1 MSQAIR
7 IPASEHGIN
16 PRDID
21 KKARTILDSL
31 VSAGYEAYLVGG
43 GVRDLLLDLHPK
55 DFDIATSATPE
66 EVKQVLPTTRI
77 IGRRFRL
84 AHVHFGR
91 EYFEVATFRAP
102 HNSSDKGKV
111 DGLGRILHDNVYGT
125 IEEDAVR
132 RDFTIN
138 ALFYDLQKG
147 EVLDFVGGMD
157 DLKKRQLRMI
167 GDPIVRYREDPVR
180 MLRAIRFSAKLG
192 LDIEET
198 SDVPIRLFASL
209 LGNIAPARLFDE
221 ALKLFHGGKA
231 TETLIALRDYNLFQY
246 LFATAE
252 ESLQEDINADGNS
265 GSYTKLV
272 NLALNNTDKRIK
284 AGLPVTPAFLFAV
297 LLWKKVSEGSTMY
310 QEMSHPAL
318 QSVHLASSDAFSE
331 QIKTLSIPR
340 RFSNMSREI
349 WTLQGLFRFKNQRR
363 VLKFLEHRRFRAA
376 YDFMCLRASAGEI
389 PADDCEWWTLI
400 QEVDEAEKI
409 AMCQAALPSKHNK
422 NKRKTRQ
429 KRRVND

>member
-1 MSQAIR
+1 MSPAIR
-7 IPASEHGIN
+7 VPASEHGIN

-31 VSAGYEAYLVGG
+31 VAAGYEAYLVGG
-43 GVRDLLLDLHPK
+43 GVRDLLLGFHPK
-55 DFDIATSATPE
+55 DFDIATNATPE
-66 EVKQVLPTTRI
+66 QVKQVLPSTRI

-102 HNSSDKGKV
+102 HDSSDKGKV
-111 DGLGRILHDNVYGT
+111 GDFGRILHDNVYGT

-132 RDFTIN
+132 RDFTVN

-147 EVLDFVGGMD
+147 DVLDFVGGMD
-157 DLKKRQLRMI
+157 DLKNRQLKMI
-167 GDPIVRYREDPVR
+167 GDPVVRYREDPVR
-180 MLRAIRFSAKLG
+180 MLRAIRFSSKLG
-192 LDIEET
+192 LDIEEA

-221 ALKLFHGGKA
+221 TLKLFHSGKA
-231 TETLIALRDYNLFQY
+231 TESLKALRDYNLFQY
-246 LFATAE
+246 LFPIAE
-252 ESLQEDINADGNS
+252 QSLQEDIENNGNT

-272 NLALNNTDKRIK
+272 HLALNNTNKRIK

-297 LLWKKVSEGSTMY
+297 MLWKKVSEGSSMY
-310 QEMSHPAL
+310 LEMNNPAL
-318 QSVHLASSDAFSE
+318 QSMHLAASDAFSE

-349 WTLQGLFRFKNQRR
+349 WTLQGLFHFKNQRR

-376 YDFMCLRASAGEI
+376 YDFMCLRARAGEI
-389 PADDCEWWTLI
+389 PVDDCEWWTLI

-409 AMCQAALPSKHNK
+409 AMCQAALPAKHNK
-422 NKRKTRQ
+422 DKRKTRQ
-429 KRRVND
+429 KRRTND